1 MAVVSSASI
10 PDLRHASQP
19 AAGAL
24 SSNASLLSHGL
35 NDSRSRGRSDGSA
48 LNRQLL
54 SSSGPLTREN
64 LAALPVHSATLP
76 GRLQAQTLTQMDF
89 RPGASARPALAR
101 VTTMDSCRASILT
114 DSTEFSTSSTI
125 NRGYAARI
133 DVNGKVKPLSS
144 TPGRN
149 DCQTIAFLEGPSD
162 SLDYKTY
169 RPGDEIKGAVH
180 LLKDDPE
187 RGHVTGIKARIR
199 GDLETSVFGVGDSS
213 YYSMDNEHGIARRQL
228 LFFSEQKTIATKIDL
243 AAGVLE
249 LAQTG
254 LVDHGRRNNLAVP
267 FNFVLPYKL
276 HASALDMLDSK
287 LKKSFKRGKR
297 YIDLPPSVDM
307 ETRYAP
313 PKPNQLFGQVK
324 EKLHGQKLRPMARI
338 KYEIDIIVSRQRF
351 GSMLLPHK
359 RGERIILSFAVEPY
373 PPRTAGLALP
383 TLEPIRARRTT
394 SRTDRPASADRNT
407 SSDAASVMSGE
418 IQEEKTIDEDSWTSD
433 LGGFRPTQEV
443 FGALPREEAP
453 AFAPSTLTHSVSAR
467 PGLSG
472 VRRKSY
478 INVKEGVDGR
488 MKGWLTHSLE
498 CALPDGSGPFEAI
511 LSVPAMAALYMET
524 KIPFSLELRMPER
537 LVGSYVPDVELGLVR
552 SVMTYSRLGTLVI
565 EKEDPDN
572 LGGFSGPHSW
582 SERIRLVN
590 MDRQPNNH
598 LPPFYEQGQG
608 RQIYTGNFAVGRYE
622 KMTKAGSSAPLKQ
635 KLIQEPELRLV
646 VPSFSFKALRIEHR
660 LRVKVSLPSGD
671 DAEQGPSTS
680 SLAAAYSAT
689 KHLVMETPP
698 VHVAANPDTVDFTR
712 QQTAESLDD
721 DALSTI
727 DVLDEDEERLIK
739 ASASRLVRSPSTPSP
754 PTEVVTHNDE
764 DDDEDYSAKAT
775 PLARTPLRRSLDMT
789 ALTNLD
795 AISDENAAASTVEDE
810 NLVSS
815 AASII
820 SESSF
825 SALEVPSLDPI
836 PDEVDVD
843 EEDELT
849 EQLALGLID
858 REQAAAVAAC
868 SRHRATITQSQRP
881 SNAPPSYSDSI
892 GILDFP
898 APAPMFNRS

>member
-1 MAVVSSASI
+1 M
-10 PDLRHASQP
+10 
-19 AAGAL
+19 
-24 SSNASLLSHGL
+24 
-35 NDSRSRGRSDGSA
+35 
-48 LNRQLL
+48 

-64 LAALPVHSATLP
+64 LEALPNHSATLP
-76 GRLQAQTLTQMDF
+76 GRLRSQTLTQMDYHQ
-89 RPGASARPALAR
+89 SALPRPALAR

-144 TPGRN
+144 TPGRH

-187 RGHVTGIKARIR
+187 RGHITGIKARIR

-228 LFFSEQKTIATKIDL
+228 LFFSEQKTIATKADL
-243 AAGVLE
+243 AAGIFELE
-249 LAQTG
+249 QTG

-287 LKKSFKRGKR
+287 LKKSFKRGKQ

-313 PKPNQLFGQVK
+313 PKPHQLFGQVK

-373 PPRTAGLALP
+373 PPRTAGLAVP

-394 SRTDRPASADRNT
+394 SRNDRSPSTDRNA
-407 SSDAASVMSGE
+407 SSDAASTTSGDSP
-418 IQEEKTIDEDSWTSD
+418 EEETIDEDSWTSD

-443 FGALPREEAP
+443 FGALPREEAS
-453 AFAPSTLTHSVSAR
+453 AFAPSALTRSVSTR
-467 PGLSG
+467 PGLPG

-498 CALPDGSGPFEAI
+498 CSLPDGSAPFEAI

-524 KIPFSLELRMPER
+524 KIPFSLELRMPEY
-537 LVGSYVPDVELGLVR
+537 LVNSYVPDVELGLVR

-572 LGGFSGPHSW
+572 LAGFNGPHSW
-582 SERIRLVN
+582 SERIRIVN
-590 MDRQPNNH
+590 IDRQADDH
-598 LPPFYEQGQG
+598 LPPFYERGQA

-622 KMTKAGSSAPLKQ
+622 KMIKAGSSAPLKQ
-635 KLIQEPELRLV
+635 KLVQEPELRLV
-646 VPSFSFKALRIEHR
+646 VPSFSFKALRIEYR
-660 LRVKVSLPSGD
+660 LRVKVSLPNGVN
-671 DAEQGPSTS
+671 AEQQPSTS
-680 SLAAAYSAT
+680 SLAAACRAT

-721 DALSTI
+721 DALPTV
-727 DVLDEDEERLIK
+727 DLLDEDEERLIE
-739 ASASRLVRSPSTPSP
+739 ASASRIRRAPVTPSP
-754 PTEVVTHNDE
+754 LADVAANEDEE
-764 DDDEDYSAKAT
+764 DDGDFSAQAT
-775 PLARTPLRRSLDMT
+775 PLARTPLRRSLDMN
-789 ALTNLD
+789 ALTNLN
-795 AISDENAAASTVEDE
+795 AIPDETLASSAVEDE
-810 NLVSS
+810 NLISS

-820 SESSF
+820 SESS
-825 SALEVPSLDPI
+825 SAALEVPSLNPI
-836 PDEVDVD
+836 PDELDVD

-858 REQAAAVAAC
+858 REQAAAVAAR
-868 SRHRATITQSQRP
+868 SRRRATITRSQRP
-881 SNAPPSYSDSI
+881 SNALPSYSDSI

-898 APAPMFNRS
+898 APAPVFN